1 MYIELFEYFNT
12 TNQTSPHCE
21 AHLNYAKP
29 VAQQRCE
36 RLTLMDK
43 SRRCDY
49 AKNSDA
55 CQARVFMLNYNS
67 FFYCGCD
74 DNDLFRFMCIVL
86 LLLASSLLFWV
97 IYFTTKTFFV
107 PALTDIS
114 KNLNINEYLAGLTV
128 LTLGNNAP
136 DIFGGILTLHLDS
149 RHVYSDAMS
158 VNLFVSVFT
167 SSVIMWIT
175 PFAIDGTFFLRDVG
189 FVLLY
194 VSYVDFTIKICNGY
208 ITIAWALSMAL
219 ICPIYI
225 VVIVC
230 DEYLQYRKDKELRE
244 KAKQISELQSSLT
257 NQSLFLPSTPHSL
270 LDMTRRTHAPNR
282 HLLKQFFQVFDT
294 LDRKGFRS
302 QWTIC
307 KIWALVK
314 VPPLILL
321 RLYIPQTYF
330 QDSAYTWSKLLCCI
344 QIFLTP
350 TTIIVLFVH
359 IYLKLYKWTLPVFGI
374 CFCITITI
382 SIIAFRHS
390 RTDTVPRWYTYMA
403 ILNVI
408 GSIFILYVA
417 TKELVAVVETVGIT
431 LHRSHTFIGCTLFTW
446 GCTLTDFMS
455 NLGMARK
462 GFPRMAFSACFGY
475 IIFSTFGAVCLPVL
489 YNVIT
494 SSPGDF
500 QITEGTVGESAS
512 IMLIVALVMIML
524 YGITTNF
531 MLRRSGA
538 LLGITIYALFL
549 IFVVSSE
556 FEVTHAFGTDHSLD
570 RSQFDESYI
579 RE

>member
-1 MYIELFEYFNT
+1 MNIELFEYFNT

-21 AHLNYAKP
+21 AHLNFAKP

-36 RLTLMDK
+36 RLTLLDK

-49 AKNSDA
+49 ARNSDA

-67 FFYCGCD
+67 LFYCGCD

-86 LLLASSLLFWV
+86 LLLVSFLLFWV
-97 IYFTTKTFFV
+97 ICFTTKNFFV
-107 PALTDIS
+107 PALMDIS
-114 KNLNINEYLAGLTV
+114 KSLNINEYFAGLTV

-136 DIFGGILTLHLDS
+136 DIFGGIVTIHSDS

-167 SSVIMWIT
+167 SSIIIWIK

-208 ITIAWALSMAL
+208 ITVAWAVSMAL
-219 ICPIYI
+219 ICPIY
-225 VVIVC
+225 VVVVVC
-230 DEYLQYRKDKELRE
+230 DEYLQYRRDKELRE
-244 KAKQISELQSSLT
+244 KTKQMSELEGSLT
-257 NQSLFLPSTPHSL
+257 NHSLSFPTSSPTSL
-270 LDMTRRTHAPNR
+270 LDIRRRTNAPNR
-282 HLLKQFFQVFDT
+282 HILKQFFQVFDT

-307 KIWALVK
+307 KMWALIK

-330 QDSAYTWSKLLCCI
+330 QDCEYTWSKLLCCI

-359 IYLKLYKWTLPVFGI
+359 IYLKLQKWTLPAVGI
-374 CFCITITI
+374 CCCITIPL
-382 SIIAFRHS
+382 SIVAFRHS

-408 GSIFILYVA
+408 GSIFILYAA

-431 LHRSHTFIGCTLFTW
+431 LNRSHTFIGCTLFTW
-446 GCTLTDFMS
+446 GCTLSDFMS

-475 IIFSTFGAVCLPVL
+475 IIFATFGGVCLPVL
-489 YNVIT
+489 YNVIAT
-494 SSPGDF
+494 PPDHRGYRWR
-500 QITEGTVGESAS
+500 IG
-512 IMLIVALVMIML
+512 L
-524 YGITTNF
+524 Y
-531 MLRRSGA
+531 
-538 LLGITIYALFL
+538 YADHRARYDH
-549 IFVVSSE
+549 FVWRY
-556 FEVTHAFGTDHSLD
+556 H
-570 RSQFDESYI
+570 
-579 RE
+579 